1 MELADVFGAMVA
13 GKQRFSVLDWGMSS
27 ATLEEVFISIARSNG
42 AQGGR

>member
-1 MELADVFGAMVA
+1 MELADVFAAMVA
-13 GKQRFSVLDWGMSS
+13 GKQRFTVLDWGMSS